1 MTQICHAEISLVLSM
16 FTLHVGNVIRKVY
29 ASKVSIFNCNS
40 LCHLV
45 YIELYTC
52 VKEVAYPLSCMC
64 ENVYV
69 CVCLCVNTHAYS
81 VVLWVGGTSL
91 RLLMRVL
98 LYVISKSARLR

>member
-16 FTLHVGNVIRKVY
+16 FTLHVGNVITKVY
-29 ASKVSIFNCNS
+29 VSKGSIFNCNS

-45 YIELYTC
+45 YIGMYTC

-64 ENVYV
+64 ETVYV
-69 CVCLCVNTHAYS
+69 YWVCVNTHAYS
-81 VVLWVGGTSL
+81 VVLWVDGTSL
-91 RLLMRVL
+91 HLLMRVL